1 MNIYQVILFLAF
13 FLHKEVAPISDIS
26 EIVSDSNE
34 VISNENIPTIPI
46 EEVKT
51 KITPSTSDEVNIQSE
66 GAIENSAYDNI
77 TKIPQNISKSD
88 LLSSSTPTF
97 INSTYSKDPI
107 NDIAKGSSPYIISK
121 TSYLQPE
128 DLVWISTIEG
138 LTAHLDLMKRF
149 WAIASSHKR
158 NLVVASYKSVHYP
171 GVKSVNI
178 CQHFKLPD
186 NVKCIE
192 VRRNILVNDLSCT
205 LAPQEAG

>member
-13 FLHKEVAPISDIS
+13 FLDKEVAPISDIS
-26 EIVSDSNE
+26 EVVSDTSE
-34 VISNENIPTIPI
+34 VISNEKTPTISI

-51 KITPSTSDEVNIQSE
+51 KITPSTSDQVNIQSE
-66 GAIENSAYDNI
+66 AAIEYPAYDNMA
-77 TKIPQNISKSD
+77 KISQNISNSD
-88 LLSSSTPTF
+88 LLSSSSPTF
-97 INSTYSKDPI
+97 INSANSKDSI
-107 NDIAKGSSPYIISK
+107 KDIGKVSSPYIISK
-121 TSYLQPE
+121 TSYLQSE